1 MHNFVSFKVL
11 CGLTQSFK
19 MQGESHAPG
28 TPPEL
33 CACRKQLMEYPTSS
47 DDHRNSLDI
56 TAFVE
61 GLTINIV
68 ESQPAA
74 ATKHQLGFHSSPYT
88 DCKW

>member
-1 MHNFVSFKVL
+1 
-11 CGLTQSFK
+11 
-19 MQGESHAPG
+19 
-28 TPPEL
+28 
-33 CACRKQLMEYPTSS
+33 MEYPTSS

-88 DCKW
+88 DCK